1 MKWINLLIIPVVIS
15 SCSKVEFRTPEIEV
29 KVETIEHKV
38 GEPVFFDIKSN
49 ADNIVFYSG
58 VGYGDTLNE
67 YKYRNGRV
75 IDVEELKMSFNSRVL
90 AGSQTN
96 QLQVLVSTDFNG
108 IYTLEE
114 AEKATWTDITS
125 HFDFA
130 TNTTTVNS
138 GEYVLNGHLE
148 AGKPIYV
155 CFKYNV
161 RPRTTHLS
169 SRDWTVSDFL
179 ISNEGNLGKHNVVT
193 FAQSGFAAETAALKG
208 NIVRPSVFNNTQIT
222 FRGNNTSATWDENTE
237 VWAISKPINTDV
249 LVLGSDK
256 SIPLKGYKDLRHEAF
271 YYTYNRPGYY
281 TVTFEAFTFNESE
294 KVAVTKQMY
303 IVVKP

>member
-67 YKYRNGRV
+67 YKYRNSRV

-108 IYTLEE
+108 I
-114 AEKATWTDITS
+114 
-125 HFDFA
+125 
-130 TNTTTVNS
+130 
-138 GEYVLNGHLE
+138 
-148 AGKPIYV
+148 
-155 CFKYNV
+155 
-161 RPRTTHLS
+161 
-169 SRDWTVSDFL
+169 
-179 ISNEGNLGKHNVVT
+179 
-193 FAQSGFAAETAALKG
+193 
-208 NIVRPSVFNNTQIT
+208 
-222 FRGNNTSATWDENTE
+222 
-237 VWAISKPINTDV
+237 
-249 LVLGSDK
+249 
-256 SIPLKGYKDLRHEAF
+256 
-271 YYTYNRPGYY
+271 
-281 TVTFEAFTFNESE
+281 
-294 KVAVTKQMY
+294 
-303 IVVKP
+303 